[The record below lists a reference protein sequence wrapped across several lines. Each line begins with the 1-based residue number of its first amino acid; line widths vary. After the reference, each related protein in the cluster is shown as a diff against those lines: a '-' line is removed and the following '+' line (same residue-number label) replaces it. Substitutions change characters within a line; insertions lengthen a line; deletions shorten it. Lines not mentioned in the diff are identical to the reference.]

1 MILLDKLS
9 FPSRLIV
16 LQAPRR
22 QTAGWPGDWTFCL
35 FGSRLS
41 GRDAA
46 ASRSFPIATSCSSFA
61 LKRMADCY
69 TIGPDRPLPL
79 PTQKDPLRLGV
90 WIRAVSP
97 CSLFR
102 SGMIASVQVASTDD
116 CRAIHHVLVE
126 NCHSSS
132 LRRGYRVLDD
142 HVAVQFPQHLRSGA
156 DATEQGAALRRP
168 AAHGDLRLLRFVGTE
183 LGRTDNRHY
192 R

>member
-1 MILLDKLS
+1 MVLLDKLS

-16 LQAPRR
+16 LQTPRR
-22 QTAGWPGDWTFCL
+22 QTAGWQGDWIVSI
-35 FGSRLS
+35 FGNRLS
-41 GRDAA
+41 GRHVA

-90 WIRAVSP
+90 WIRVVSP

-102 SGMIASVQVASTDD
+102 SGMIASVPVASTDD

-132 LRRGYRVLDD
+132 LRQRIPRFGRPRRRAVSAAPSQRRRGHRTG
-142 HVAVQFPQHLRSGA
+142 RSI
-156 DATEQGAALRRP
+156 TEACCPPGSPLA
-168 AAHGDLRLLRFVGTE
+168 
-183 LGRTDNRHY
+183 
-192 R
+192 